1 MHSRPCGYSSRGDE
15 RFYDSSKELY
25 YSVSFDV
32 PLEKLEPEAIGSR
45 SSMSEGE
52 SPIIQPHEN
61 DVLMGRGGKNN
72 QHSGNEKLREMAR
85 EECENY
91 SMSTKKGKSY
101 ISRQLV
107 QQMRELTPAA
117 RFLKRNTDTG
127 EWEDVGDDI
136 AREKA
141 SQVLRD
147 AVAVLTEEKPSKRPY
162 KYEQTSRASLPA
174 SVELP
179 DRSLPTHEP
188 TPGLQSVAS
197 SSVASASFP
206 PPTPIEASR
215 KRRRYSTHP
224 PLPHPGQPTS
234 YSYEAY
240 QSQPAVYSPTR
251 RHHMDAHQYPTR
263 VHSQSAQ
270 LSRPRHMTTRQ
281 MSNASSGSLL
291 GALQGGLNE
300 FDLFNG
306 ELLESDHEEEAKE
319 ENLPPEPNPDPF

>member
-1 MHSRPCGYSSRGDE
+1 MSWRLQMHSRPCGYSSRGDE

-117 RFLKRNTDTG
+117 R
-127 EWEDVGDDI
+127 
-136 AREKA
+136 
-141 SQVLRD
+141 
-147 AVAVLTEEKPSKRPY
+147 
-162 KYEQTSRASLPA
+162 
-174 SVELP
+174 
-179 DRSLPTHEP
+179 
-188 TPGLQSVAS
+188 
-197 SSVASASFP
+197 
-206 PPTPIEASR
+206 
-215 KRRRYSTHP
+215 
-224 PLPHPGQPTS
+224 
-234 YSYEAY
+234 
-240 QSQPAVYSPTR
+240 
-251 RHHMDAHQYPTR
+251 
-263 VHSQSAQ
+263 
-270 LSRPRHMTTRQ
+270 
-281 MSNASSGSLL
+281 
-291 GALQGGLNE
+291 
-300 FDLFNG
+300 
-306 ELLESDHEEEAKE
+306 
-319 ENLPPEPNPDPF
+319 